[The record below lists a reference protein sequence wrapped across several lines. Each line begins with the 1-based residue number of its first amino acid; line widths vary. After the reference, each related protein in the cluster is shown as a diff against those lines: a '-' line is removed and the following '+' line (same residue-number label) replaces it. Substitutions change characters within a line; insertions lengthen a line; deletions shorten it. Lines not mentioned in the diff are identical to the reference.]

1 MICETTKVFKTFVV
15 YVYALLLQRG
25 VFLYNE
31 AMNDSP
37 SFQTQECS
45 NPDCGFRFP
54 SLIGAN
60 ELTTCPKCG
69 SPLHSAGQAYP
80 RHFVGEGQRPPNPLE
95 LHILLDN
102 IRSLYN
108 VGSIFRTA
116 EALGVAKLHLCGM
129 TATPENPRLAKTA
142 LGAEKLVDWEH
153 HNNGLWA
160 ARSLRKQGFKLW
172 SIEGGERSESLFEM
186 GIPDGVRK
194 IALVIGNEL
203 AGVDP
208 DILAI
213 SDRILYIP
221 MLGEKESLNLTVAFG
236 IAAYFVRYL
245 KGSPE

>member
-1 MICETTKVFKTFVV
+1 M
-15 YVYALLLQRG
+15 
-25 VFLYNE
+25 
-31 AMNDSP
+31 
-37 SFQTQECS
+37 
-45 NPDCGFRFP
+45 
-54 SLIGAN
+54 
-60 ELTTCPKCG
+60 
-69 SPLHSAGQAYP
+69 
-80 RHFVGEGQRPPNPLE
+80 PPNPLE
-95 LHILLDN
+95 VHVLLDN

-142 LGAEKLVDWEH
+142 LGAEKLVAWEH
-153 HNNGLWA
+153 HNNGVWA
-160 ARSLRKQGFKLW
+160 ARLLREQQFDLW
-172 SIEGGERSESLFEM
+172 AIEGGERSASLFEM
-186 GIPDGVRK
+186 GIPPAARK

-245 KGSPE
+245 E

>member
-1 MICETTKVFKTFVV
+1 M
-15 YVYALLLQRG
+15 
-25 VFLYNE
+25 
-31 AMNDSP
+31 
-37 SFQTQECS
+37 
-45 NPDCGFRFP
+45 
-54 SLIGAN
+54 IGASG
-60 ELTTCPKCG
+60 LDTCPKCG
-69 SPLHSAGQAYP
+69 APLQEAGDAYP
-80 RHFVGEGQRPPNPLE
+80 RHSVGEGQIPPNPLE

-116 EALGVAKLHLCGM
+116 EALEVTKLHLCGM

-142 LGAEKLVDWEH
+142 LGAEKLVAWEQ
-153 HNNGLWA
+153 HNNGVAAARLLRQQQFGLWA
-160 ARSLRKQGFKLW
+160 
-172 SIEGGERSESLFEM
+172 IEGGERSESLFEM
-186 GIPDGVRK
+186 PHPVGARK

-208 DILAI
+208 EILAI

-245 KGSPE
+245 G

>member
-1 MICETTKVFKTFVV
+1 MLMDTNVPE
-15 YVYALLLQRG
+15 
-25 VFLYNE
+25 
-31 AMNDSP
+31 
-37 SFQTQECS
+37 
-45 NPDCGFRFP
+45 
-54 SLIGAN
+54 
-60 ELTTCPKCG
+60 TCPKCG
-69 SPLHSAGQAYP
+69 SLLHSVGDVYP
-80 RHFVGEGQRPPNPLE
+80 RHFVGEGQKPPNTLE
-95 LHILLDN
+95 VHVLLDN

-116 EALGVAKLHLCGM
+116 EALGIAKLHLCGM

-142 LGAEKLVDWEH
+142 LGAEKLVAWEH

-160 ARSLRKQGFKLW
+160 ARLLREQQFDLW
-172 SIEGGERSESLFEM
+172 AIEGGERSVSLFET
-186 GIPDGVRK
+186 GIPDGARK

-236 IAAYFVRYL
+236 MAAYFVRYL
-245 KGSPE
+245 D

>member
-1 MICETTKVFKTFVV
+1 
-15 YVYALLLQRG
+15 
-25 VFLYNE
+25 
-31 AMNDSP
+31 MNDAP
-37 SFQTQECS
+37 LFHTHECS
-45 NPDCGFRFP
+45 NTDCRFRFP
-54 SLIGAN
+54 ALIGAT
-60 ELTTCPKCG
+60 ELEECPKCG
-69 SPLHSAGQAYP
+69 SLLDLAGQAYP
-80 RHFVGEGQRPPNPLE
+80 RHFVGEGQRRPNPLE

-116 EALGVAKLHLCGM
+116 EALGVTKLHLCGM
-129 TATPENPRLAKTA
+129 TATPENPRLAKTS
-142 LGAEKLVDWEH
+142 LGAEKLVAWEY

-160 ARSLRKQGFKLW
+160 ARMLREQQFELW

-186 GIPDGVRK
+186 DIPAVARK

-208 DILAI
+208 DILSI

-236 IAAYFVRYL
+236 IAAYFLRYL
-245 KGSPE
+245 T

>member
-1 MICETTKVFKTFVV
+1 MDAPLFE
-15 YVYALLLQRG
+15 RG
-25 VFLYNE
+25 VFLYND
-31 AMNDSP
+31 AMNDSFP
-37 SFQTQECS
+37 LFHTKECA
-45 NPDCGFRFP
+45 NTDCGFRFP

-60 ELTTCPKCG
+60 ELDTCPKCG
-69 SPLHSAGQAYP
+69 SPLHLAGSAYP

-129 TATPENPRLAKTA
+129 TATPENPRLAKTS
-142 LGAEKLVDWEH
+142 LGAETLVEWEH

-160 ARSLRKQGFKLW
+160 ARLLREQQFDLW
-172 SIEGGERSESLFEM
+172 AIEGGERSESLFEM
-186 GIPDGVRK
+186 GNSPVEGK

-236 IAAYFVRYL
+236 IAAYFVRYF
-245 KGSPE
+245 G

>member
-1 MICETTKVFKTFVV
+1 MPETPFFH
-15 YVYALLLQRG
+15 
-25 VFLYNE
+25 
-31 AMNDSP
+31 
-37 SFQTQECS
+37 TQECR
-45 NPDCGFRFP
+45 NADCGFRFP
-54 SLIGAN
+54 SLSAAKS
-60 ELTTCPKCG
+60 LDTCPKCG
-69 SPLHSAGQAYP
+69 SPLHSAGQTYP
-80 RHFVGEGQRPPNPLE
+80 RHLLGEGQIPPNLLE
-95 LHILLDN
+95 VHVLLDN

-142 LGAEKLVDWEH
+142 LGAEALVAWEQ

-160 ARSLRKQGFKLW
+160 ARSLREQGFELW
-172 SIEGGERSESLFEM
+172 AIEGGERSESLFEM
-186 GIPDGVRK
+186 SIPSGARK

-236 IAAYFVRYL
+236 IAAYFVHYL
-245 KGSPE
+245 E

>member
-1 MICETTKVFKTFVV
+1 MTQLHLR
-15 YVYALLLQRG
+15 APLLERG
-25 VFLYNE
+25 VFLYNN
-31 AMNDSP
+31 AMSKP
-37 SFQTQECS
+37 PLFHTQECTD
-45 NPDCGFRFP
+45 PDCGFRFP
-54 SLIGAN
+54 ALVAEN
-60 ELTTCPKCG
+60 DLKTCPKCG

-80 RHFVGEGQRPPNPLE
+80 RHSLGEGQNPPNPLE
-95 LHILLDN
+95 VHVLLDN

-116 EALGVAKLHLCGM
+116 EALGVQKLHLCGM

-142 LGAEKLVDWEH
+142 LGAEKLVAWEQ
-153 HNNGLWA
+153 HNNGVAAAQLLRQQQFELWA
-160 ARSLRKQGFKLW
+160 
-172 SIEGGERSESLFEM
+172 IEGGERSASLFEM
-186 GIPDGVRK
+186 PHPVGVRK

-208 DILAI
+208 DILSI

-245 KGSPE
+245 E